1 MDKNLSPL
9 PQDRNNLLLYSGGK
23 ETATPSEVE
32 NSVSGRLGNAL
43 SGAIAYKRDGSIFD
57 TKEIADRDRELK
69 ELLALKESDSFLS
82 IDRKDKPVVLSPL
95 QTRILY
101 ALSCALDI
109 ESTEIQEKIK
119 QPFQRGGR
127 TITRSIDI
135 SALSSLMF
143 GTTRFRERKK
153 VIEELCNI
161 ARTRQ
166 VQILGKGKNR
176 IKITAPFINI
186 GETIEDLNP
195 ERTKG
200 LDYVNVIY
208 GGAFFFELD
217 KRFSVVSPLLFEV
230 WRKKPYQTEIFN
242 ILLNSL
248 LSVYWHFRKAADEA
262 EERVRK
268 DIKADVYKTG
278 KITPEQHAERIR
290 IARQEA
296 LSYELNASS
305 IKERLTRDYE
315 SKGVYRTY
323 FWRDLEVAAEGLKEI
338 DLITGYE
345 KVKGKKGQDKVI
357 FHFSE
362 TYNMS
367 EKPTKL
373 LPDTPLNDEEE
384 VSPF

>member
-143 GTTRFRERKK
+143 GTTRFRER
-153 VIEELCNI
+153 
-161 ARTRQ
+161 
-166 VQILGKGKNR
+166 
-176 IKITAPFINI
+176 
-186 GETIEDLNP
+186 
-195 ERTKG
+195 
-200 LDYVNVIY
+200 
-208 GGAFFFELD
+208 
-217 KRFSVVSPLLFEV
+217 
-230 WRKKPYQTEIFN
+230 RK
-242 ILLNSL
+242 
-248 LSVYWHFRKAADEA
+248 
-262 EERVRK
+262 
-268 DIKADVYKTG
+268 
-278 KITPEQHAERIR
+278 
-290 IARQEA
+290 
-296 LSYELNASS
+296 
-305 IKERLTRDYE
+305 
-315 SKGVYRTY
+315 
-323 FWRDLEVAAEGLKEI
+323 
-338 DLITGYE
+338 
-345 KVKGKKGQDKVI
+345 
-357 FHFSE
+357 
-362 TYNMS
+362 
-367 EKPTKL
+367 
-373 LPDTPLNDEEE
+373 
-384 VSPF
+384 